1 MVGILIE
8 KEQINEHKFIPA
20 DQNKIDE
27 LYTKLSDA
35 QRLGN
40 EFKSK
45 VSIAFN
51 TEDGPMRVETTVWSL
66 TEKYIQIKHG
76 ILIPLSSIITVE
88 Y

>member
-1 MVGILIE
+1 MVGRLIE
-8 KEQINEHKFIPA
+8 KEDIGDYKLIPA
-20 DQNKIDE
+20 TD
-27 LYTKLSDA
+27 TKVDDLLAKLNDA

-51 TEDGPMRVETTVWSL
+51 TEDGPLRVETTVWSL
-66 TEKYIQIKHG
+66 TERYIQIKSG
-76 ILIPLSSIITVE
+76 ILIPLISILSVE